1 MTDTADGSALDGTNG
16 PVTRR
21 EAVRLAER
29 HGFGAARGSVAL
41 GGGDAGC
48 AAVAL
53 AVALL
58 PPGIGLLAGPFG
70 PVAASVGATLVMA
83 ALAVPVLAFGY
94 ERRRSTRIPHL
105 HLFDGGL
112 VIGYPP
118 RPARNASRPEGF
130 AVLPWSDVRV
140 VERILTSTVGQAGSV
155 QRVWRLEL
163 HVRGGPLLC
172 SLGDTPLGLDALRL
186 ALAGGADTGDARP

>member
-1 MTDTADGSALDGTNG
+1 MTDTADESAFDGTDA

-21 EAVRLAER
+21 EVVRLAEQ
-29 HGFGAARGSVAL
+29 HGFGAAHGSVAL

-70 PVAASVGATLVMA
+70 PVAASVGATLIMA
-83 ALAVPVLAFGY
+83 GLAVPVLAFGY
-94 ERRRSTRIPHL
+94 ERRRDARIPRL

-118 RPARNASRPEGF
+118 SRSSGPTRPEGF

-140 VERILTSTVGQAGSV
+140 VERVHTSTIGQGGSV

-172 SLGDTPLGLDALRL
+172 SLGDTHLGLRALRL
-186 ALAGGADTGDARP
+186 ALAGGADTADA

>member
-1 MTDTADGSALDGTNG
+1 MTDTTDENALDGTNG
-16 PVTRR
+16 PLARR
-21 EAVRLAER
+21 EVVRLAER
-29 HGFGAARGSVAL
+29 HGFGAAHGSVAL

-83 ALAVPVLAFGY
+83 GVAVPVLAFGY
-94 ERRRSTRIPHL
+94 ERRRDSRIPRL

-118 RPARNASRPEGF
+118 ARPSDPSRPEGF

-140 VERILTSTVGQAGSV
+140 VERVHTTTVGQGGSV
-155 QRVWRLEL
+155 QQVWRLEL

-172 SLGDTPLGLDALRL
+172 SLGDTHRGAQVLRL
-186 ALAGGADTGDARP
+186 ALAGGADTADA